1 MTKRLRDRAPR
12 VGQAAAALGLRRE
25 AFPALTAFAKG
36 YLHEDFPEV
45 HGSARDAAAAFAA
58 EAAPEERRQLIEEL
72 ESLMRLFASLP
83 VRAVRRFITDD
94 LGSRWEPKS
103 REELLELLEV
113 IRRSL

>member
-12 VGQAAAALGLRRE
+12 VGQAATALGLRRE

-58 EAAPEERRQLIEEL
+58 EASPEERRQLVDEL
-72 ESLMRLFASLP
+72 QSLTRVLAGLP
-83 VRAVRRFITDD
+83 VRVVRRFVTDD

-103 REELLELLEV
+103 REELLELLDV
-113 IRRSL
+113 IRGGK